1 MKKYILGIAFLLGVN
16 SLFAQTTTSIG
27 PMIGFNSAVHKG
39 DISVEKWKA
48 ADLNVGAFLNHS
60 KNDKFGFRIEA
71 LYTSLGTAYNNS
83 SEVLKSGYIQIPVY
97 GVAYL
102 GKPGNAVRPKF
113 MAGPYVG
120 FLTNLGGSKVNLNKD
135 DFNKVDAGL
144 KGAFG
149 VNVRLS
155 NEIWL
160 NTDLHY
166 GLGLAD
172 ISKSDSKIHNNAWGL
187 NVGVSFPVN

>member
-1 MKKYILGIAFLLGVN
+1 MKKYILGFSFLLGIN
-16 SLFAQTTTSIG
+16 SLFAQSTTSIG
-27 PMIGFNSAVHKG
+27 PLIGVNSSVYKG
-39 DISVEKWKA
+39 DISVEKWKP

-71 LYTSLGTAYNNS
+71 LYTSLGTAYDNS
-83 SEVLKSGYIQIPVY
+83 PEVLKVGYLQIPVY

-120 FLTNLGGSKVNLNKD
+120 FVTNIGGSKVNPNKD

-149 VNVRLS
+149 VNIRLS
-155 NEIWL
+155 NQIWL

-172 ISKSDSKIHNNAWGL
+172 ISKSETKIHNNAWGL